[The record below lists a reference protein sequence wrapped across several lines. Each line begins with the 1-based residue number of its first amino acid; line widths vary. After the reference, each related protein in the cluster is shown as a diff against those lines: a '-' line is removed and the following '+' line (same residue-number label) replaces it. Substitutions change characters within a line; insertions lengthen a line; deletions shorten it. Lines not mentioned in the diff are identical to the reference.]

1 MRRWSGGIRRGRW
14 WWNFRFLL
22 PLAGEGGLRRRSDEG
37 SRRLI
42 VEADGPQ
49 HEDNG
54 AHDVAR
60 DAWLREQG
68 FQVLRFP
75 NELIATNADA
85 VLNTIRKAVGIA
97 G

>member
-1 MRRWSGGIRRGRW
+1 
-14 WWNFRFLL
+14 
-22 PLAGEGGLRRRSDEG
+22 
-37 SRRLI
+37 
-42 VEADGPQ
+42 
-49 HEDNG
+49 
-54 AHDVAR
+54 VAR